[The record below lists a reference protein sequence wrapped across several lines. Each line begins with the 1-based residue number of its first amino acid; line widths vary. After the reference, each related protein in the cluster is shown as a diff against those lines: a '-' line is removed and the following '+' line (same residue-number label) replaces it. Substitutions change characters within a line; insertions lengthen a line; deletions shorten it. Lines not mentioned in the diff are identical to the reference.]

1 MDSELFFPPF
11 DATAAMWPLVA
22 GLLML
27 VFVVGGVAIAMSV
40 GFGAGFSRKVRVAVP
55 VLGLF
60 FALVGVFIFTSMLAD
75 SDAKEERNAAIRENR
90 QAFMKDRGVYI
101 PDSEWENLDFP
112 WERPTKDEK
121 FGIAQAEYEGKVVS
135 VLLAWENGELKLYS
149 TDSEELRPVR

>member
-27 VFVVGGVAIAMSV
+27 VFVVGGVAVSMSV
-40 GFGAGFSRKVRVAVP
+40 GFSPEFSRKVRVAVP
-55 VLGLF
+55 VLGLSL
-60 FALVGVFIFTSMLAD
+60 ALVGVFIFTSMVTD

-90 QAFMKDRGVYI
+90 HSFMEDRGVYI

-112 WERPTKDEK
+112 WERPTEDEK
-121 FGIAQAEYEGKVVS
+121 FGIAQAEHGGKVVL
-135 VLLAWENGELKLYS
+135 VMLAWENGELKLYS
-149 TDSEELRPVR
+149 TDGAELRPVR